1 MKKFDWR
8 TAANLEVALETVC
21 RKLPSGGDHET
32 RKRVAEALLRAA
44 MSGHKNLGDFWSPSA
59 ARRCG
64 RQTADRPD
72 HGEVRPGPGAERYRS
87 RRQTASPAHGA

>member
-21 RKLPSGGDHET
+21 RKLPGGGDHET

-44 MSGHKNLGDFWSPSA
+44 KSGHKNLGDLESV
-59 ARRCG
+59 G
-64 RQTADRPD
+64 RKALREADR
-72 HGEVRPGPGAERYRS
+72 RS
-87 RRQTASPAHGA
+87 A